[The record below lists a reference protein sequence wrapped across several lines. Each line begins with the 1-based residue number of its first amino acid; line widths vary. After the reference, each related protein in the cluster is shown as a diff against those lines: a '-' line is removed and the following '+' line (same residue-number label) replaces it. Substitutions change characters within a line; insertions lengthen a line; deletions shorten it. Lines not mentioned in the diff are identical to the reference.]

1 MIYVQGFFSAQT
13 STSTSS
19 GNPSTTQ
26 FQVPVFNDY
35 FLFKYF
41 FLNMSTLIIYHELFN
56 WHGGGGHYDISMF
69 MKLHLLQNTTLSWY
83 YILQIVQYLTMKLYF
98 TKSYTM
104 NNVKAPDG
112 I

>member
-1 MIYVQGFFSAQT
+1 MNY
-13 STSTSS
+13 
-19 GNPSTTQ
+19 
-26 FQVPVFNDY
+26 
-35 FLFKYF
+35 
-41 FLNMSTLIIYHELFN
+41 LIGM
-56 WHGGGGHYDISMF
+56 GGGDYDISMF